1 MKQNE
6 ITLHDGESGSA
17 LAIRIQPGAKE
28 NAVKKVLADGTIE
41 IKLEDGGGNL
51 NHALLRYLAL
61 LLQIS
66 ENRINIIA
74 GQDKTEK
81 LVSIIDLE
89 PYQVQEII
97 LDTVNK

>member
-1 MKQNE
+1 MKRND

-17 LAIRIQPGAKE
+17 LAVRIQPGANH
-28 NAVKKVLADGTIE
+28 NAVRNVLGDGTIE

-51 NHALLRYLAL
+51 NQALRGYLAH

-66 ENRINIIA
+66 KSRINIIA
-74 GQDKTEK
+74 GQTKTEK

-89 PYQVQEII
+89 PDRVQDII
-97 LDTVNK
+97 LENVKK